1 MFERNR
7 QQTEQGA
14 ISVEITGE
22 DGIAVGGRLIIAAG
36 RPLFDVLNGPTLFFE
51 FEPFEGERQ
60 FVAKS
65 SIRSVKLLAGPGV
78 AGLSQRLR
86 DLDGFDPYSILG
98 IKSGTP
104 FEDVRSQ
111 YLTMAKSY
119 HPDRYS
125 TVQLPDEVAAYLEGM
140 SRRVNAAF
148 AALEP
153 ALAAAKSRRSFQS
166 DVVYVSPNR

>member
-1 MFERNR
+1 
-7 QQTEQGA
+7 
-14 ISVEITGE
+14 
-22 DGIAVGGRLIIAAG
+22 
-36 RPLFDVLNGPTLFFE
+36 
-51 FEPFEGERQ
+51 
-60 FVAKS
+60 
-65 SIRSVKLLAGPGV
+65 
-78 AGLSQRLR
+78 
-86 DLDGFDPYSILG
+86 
-98 IKSGTP
+98 
-104 FEDVRSQ
+104 
-111 YLTMAKSY
+111 SY